1 MAHDQAPGAS
11 LSRSEGWQPLSVTD
25 PDLVAPLETDEDDP
39 MLTKTG
45 TTIVAITAGDAVVLA
60 ADRRASIGGGRFVSN
75 KDVLKIEE
83 VHPTA
88 AVAGSGAVG
97 HLQQF
102 NDILRAESSLY
113 EQRRGEPMSLN
124 ALSKLAANLLG
135 GRPMMVAPLLAGID
149 EDGPKV
155 FSIDGG
161 GGRLGDDYS
170 AAGSGMQMAYGVLE
184 REYEPDL
191 SLADAKKI
199 TARAIAA
206 SVERDTASGNGLTVA
221 VVTDE
226 GVETT
231 EYDSEDELRA
241 VADGEEVEE

>member
-1 MAHDQAPGAS
+1 MAHDHAPDAT
-11 LSRSEGWQPLSVTD
+11 LSRAEGWQPLSETD
-25 PDLVAPLETDEDDP
+25 PDLVRAPETDEDDP

-45 TTIVAITAGDAVVLA
+45 TTIVAITTSDAVVMA

-75 KDVLKIEE
+75 KDVLKIEA

-102 NDILRAESSLY
+102 NDILRAEASLY
-113 EQRRGEPMSLN
+113 EQRRGEPMSLQ
-124 ALSKLAANLLG
+124 ALSKLAGNILG
-135 GRPMMVAPLLAGID
+135 GQHMLVAPLLAGVD
-149 EDGPKV
+149 DDGPKV

-161 GGRLGDDYS
+161 GGVMSDDYS

-191 SLADAKKI
+191 SLAEAKKI
-199 TARAIAA
+199 TAQAIAA
-206 SVERDTASGNGLTVA
+206 SVERDTASGNGLTAA
-221 VVTDE
+221 VVTED
-226 GVETT
+226 GVEIT
-231 EYDSEDELRA
+231 EYDDESQLRA
-241 VADGEEVEE
+241 VANGEEDEQ